1 MLLQNS
7 HQILNIHGA
16 KILMWGVLWD
26 GSLVRIMVREY
37 CLRSKK
43 RMVIVKYVFLKE
55 QYDPIRDIGVF
66 WAAEVIPEK
75 LSGRQPK
82 EKLVK
87 SDLRG
92 KILPT
97 S

>member
-1 MLLQNS
+1 MGRKS
-7 HQILNIHGA
+7 C
-16 KILMWGVLWD
+16 
-26 GSLVRIMVREY
+26 SYMVREY

-66 WAAEVIPEK
+66 WGAEAIREK

-87 SDLRG
+87 RDLRG

-97 S
+97 T

>member
-1 MLLQNS
+1 MAEYPSN
-7 HQILNIHGA
+7 LNGDG
-16 KILMWGVLWD
+16 ILMRGVLWG

-37 CLRSKK
+37 YLRSPKK
-43 RMVIVKYVFLKE
+43 RKVIGKYVFLKE

-66 WAAEVIPEK
+66 WAAEAIWEK

-87 SDLRG
+87 RDLRE
-92 KILPT
+92 KILPMP
-97 S
+97 